1 MSTRERCRGYLR
13 IRGNTVYIGVKRNS
27 DGQTLW
33 EDNTGV
39 KAWAMMLQTVR
50 EEVQAHELVLRTGQT
65 LKTWNQLCEEARGKL

>member
-1 MSTRERCRGYLR
+1 MSTPNYCRGYLR

-50 EEVQAHELVLRTGQT
+50 EEVQAHERMLRNGQT
-65 LKTWNQLCEEARGKL
+65 LKTWAQLVEEAKPL